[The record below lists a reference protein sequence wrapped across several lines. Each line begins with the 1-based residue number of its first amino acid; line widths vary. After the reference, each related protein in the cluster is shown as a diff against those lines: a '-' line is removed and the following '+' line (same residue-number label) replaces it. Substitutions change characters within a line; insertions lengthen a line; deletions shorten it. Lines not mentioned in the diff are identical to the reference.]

1 MQGRKLVLNRSTSR
15 NKGRSVGPPTVLHG
29 LLDAAV
35 EDLGIE
41 QKLVECRARMAWEE
55 AVGSSLAQHT
65 SPLRLFKGYLEV
77 AVPSAVWRTQL
88 NFMQRDI
95 AARINSLL
103 GKKVVKGLK
112 LLNQSE
118 SVENKRRDR

>member
-1 MQGRKLVLNRSTSR
+1 MSRSTSR
-15 NKGRSVGPPTVLHG
+15 NKERGVGPPTVLHG

-35 EDLGIE
+35 EDLGID

-55 AVGSSLAQHT
+55 AVGPNLAQYT
-65 SPLRLFKGYLEV
+65 SPLRLSKGYLEV

-95 AARINSLL
+95 AARINELL
-103 GKKVVKGLK
+103 GEKVVKGLK

-118 SVENKRRDR
+118 NVEHKRRNR

>member
-1 MQGRKLVLNRSTSR
+1 MNRSTSR

-55 AVGSSLAQHT
+55 AVGPALAQYT
-65 SPLRLFKGYLEV
+65 SPLRLSKGYLEV

-95 AARINSLL
+95 AARINELL
-103 GKKVVKGLK
+103 GGKVVEGLK

-118 SVENKRRDR
+118 NVERKRRNR

>member
-1 MQGRKLVLNRSTSR
+1 
-15 NKGRSVGPPTVLHG
+15 LHG

-41 QKLVECRARMAWEE
+41 RKLAECRTRMAWEE
-55 AVGSSLAQHT
+55 AVGPALAQCT
-65 SPLRLFKGYLEV
+65 SPLRLSKGYLEV

-95 AARINSLL
+95 AARINALL

-118 SVENKRRDR
+118 SVETKRRDR

>member
-1 MQGRKLVLNRSTSR
+1 MRRSISR
-15 NKGRSVGPPTVLHG
+15 NKDRGVGPPTVLHG

-35 EDLGIE
+35 ADLGIE
-41 QKLVECRARMAWEE
+41 EKLVECRARMAWKE
-55 AVGSSLAQHT
+55 AVGPTLAQYT
-65 SPLRLFKGYLEV
+65 SPLRLSKGYLEV

-95 AARINSLL
+95 AARINALL

-112 LLNQSE
+112 LINQSE
-118 SVENKRRDR
+118 SVENKRRRR

>member
-1 MQGRKLVLNRSTSR
+1 MSRSTYKS
-15 NKGRSVGPPTVLHG
+15 KGRCVGPPTFLDE
-29 LLDAAV
+29 LLEVVV
-35 EDLGIE
+35 EDLGIN

-55 AVGSSLAQHT
+55 AVGPTLAQYT
-65 SPLRLFKGYLEV
+65 SPLRLSKGYLEV

-95 AARINSLL
+95 AARINALL

-118 SVENKRRDR
+118 SVKNKRRSR

>member
-1 MQGRKLVLNRSTSR
+1 MNRSISR

-29 LLDAAV
+29 LLEAAV
-35 EDLGIE
+35 EDLGIDE
-41 QKLVECRARMAWEE
+41 KLVECRARMAWEE
-55 AVGSSLAQHT
+55 AVGPALAQYT
-65 SPLRLFKGYLEV
+65 SPLRLSKGYLEV

-95 AARINSLL
+95 AARINELL
-103 GKKVVKGLK
+103 GGKVVEGLK

-118 SVENKRRDR
+118 NVERKRRNR

>member
-1 MQGRKLVLNRSTSR
+1 MNRSTSR
-15 NKGRSVGPPTVLHG
+15 NKSRSIGPPTVLHG

-55 AVGSSLAQHT
+55 AVGPTLAQYT
-65 SPLRLFKGYLEV
+65 SPLRLSKGYLEV

-95 AARINSLL
+95 AARINELL
-103 GKKVVKGLK
+103 GEQVVKGLK

-118 SVENKRRDR
+118 NVEHKRRSR

>member
-1 MQGRKLVLNRSTSR
+1 MNRLTSR

-55 AVGSSLAQHT
+55 AVGPTLAQYT
-65 SPLRLFKGYLEV
+65 RPLRLSKGYLEV

-95 AARINSLL
+95 AARINELL
-103 GKKVVKGLK
+103 GGEVVEGLK

-118 SVENKRRDR
+118 NVEHKRRNR

>member
-1 MQGRKLVLNRSTSR
+1 MNRSTSR

-29 LLDAAV
+29 LLEAAV

-55 AVGSSLAQHT
+55 AVGPALAQYT
-65 SPLRLFKGYLEV
+65 SPLRLSKGYLEV

-95 AARINSLL
+95 AARINELL
-103 GKKVVKGLK
+103 GGKVVEGLK

-118 SVENKRRDR
+118 NVERKRRNR

>member
-1 MQGRKLVLNRSTSR
+1 MNRSTSR
-15 NKGRSVGPPTVLHG
+15 NKGRRVGPPTVLHG
-29 LLDAAV
+29 LLKAAV
-35 EDLGIE
+35 EDLGID

-55 AVGSSLAQHT
+55 AVGPALAQHT
-65 SPLRLFKGYLEV
+65 SPLRLSKGYLEV

-95 AARINSLL
+95 AARINELL
-103 GKKVVKGLK
+103 DEQVVKGLK

-118 SVENKRRDR
+118 SVEHKRRNR

>member
-1 MQGRKLVLNRSTSR
+1 MNRSTSR

-55 AVGSSLAQHT
+55 AVGASLAQHT
-65 SPLRLFKGYLEV
+65 SPLRLSKGYLEV

-95 AARINSLL
+95 AARINELL
-103 GKKVVKGLK
+103 GGKVIKGLK

-118 SVENKRRDR
+118 NVEHKRRNR

>member
-1 MQGRKLVLNRSTSR
+1 MNRSTSR

-55 AVGSSLAQHT
+55 AVGPTLAQYT
-65 SPLRLFKGYLEV
+65 SPLRLSKGYLEV
-77 AVPSAVWRTQL
+77 AVPSSVWRTQL

-95 AARINSLL
+95 AARINELL
-103 GKKVVKGLK
+103 GGKVVEGLK

-118 SVENKRRDR
+118 NVERKRRNR

>member
-1 MQGRKLVLNRSTSR
+1 MNRSTSR

-55 AVGSSLAQHT
+55 AVGPSLAQYT
-65 SPLRLFKGYLEV
+65 SPLRLTKGCLEV

-95 AARINSLL
+95 TTRINALL

-118 SVENKRRDR
+118 NVEHKRRDR

>member
-1 MQGRKLVLNRSTSR
+1 MSRSTSK
-15 NKGRSVGPPTVLHG
+15 NKDRGVGPPTVLYG

-41 QKLVECRARMAWEE
+41 QKLVECRVRMAWEE
-55 AVGSSLAQHT
+55 AVGPSLAQYT
-65 SPLRLFKGYLEV
+65 SPLRLSKGYLEV

-88 NFMQRDI
+88 NFMRRDI
-95 AARINSLL
+95 ATRINALL

-118 SVENKRRDR
+118 SVKNKRRSR

>member
-1 MQGRKLVLNRSTSR
+1 MNRSTSR
-15 NKGRSVGPPTVLHG
+15 NKGHCVGSPTVLHG

-55 AVGSSLAQHT
+55 AVGPALAQHT
-65 SPLRLFKGYLEV
+65 SPLRLSKGYLEV

-95 AARINSLL
+95 AARINELL
-103 GKKVVKGLK
+103 DEQVVKGPK

-118 SVENKRRDR
+118 SVAHKRRNR

>member
-1 MQGRKLVLNRSTSR
+1 MNRSTSR
-15 NKGRSVGPPTVLHG
+15 NKRRSVGPPTVLQG

-35 EDLGIE
+35 EDLGID

-55 AVGSSLAQHT
+55 AVGPTLAQDT
-65 SPLRLFKGYLEV
+65 TPLRLSKGYLEV

-95 AARINSLL
+95 AARINELL
-103 GKKVVKGLK
+103 GGKVIEGLK

-118 SVENKRRDR
+118 NVEYKRRNR

>member
-1 MQGRKLVLNRSTSR
+1 MNRSISR

-55 AVGSSLAQHT
+55 AVGPTLAQYT
-65 SPLRLFKGYLEV
+65 RPLRLSKGYLEV

-95 AARINSLL
+95 AARINELL
-103 GKKVVKGLK
+103 GEQVVKGLK

-118 SVENKRRDR
+118 NVEHKRRNR

>member
-1 MQGRKLVLNRSTSR
+1 MNRSTSR

-55 AVGSSLAQHT
+55 AVGSSLAQYT
-65 SPLRLFKGYLEV
+65 SPQRLSKGYLEV

-95 AARINSLL
+95 AARINALL
-103 GKKVVKGLK
+103 GKEVVKG
-112 LLNQSE
+112 
-118 SVENKRRDR
+118 

>member
-1 MQGRKLVLNRSTSR
+1 MKRSTSK
-15 NKGRSVGPPTVLHG
+15 NKGRCVGPPTILHG
-29 LLDAAV
+29 LLEAAV
-35 EDLGIE
+35 EDLGID

-55 AVGSSLAQHT
+55 AVGPSLAKHT
-65 SPLRLFKGYLEV
+65 SPLRLSKGYLEV

-95 AARINSLL
+95 AARINELL
-103 GKKVVKGLK
+103 GGKVVEGLK

-118 SVENKRRDR
+118 NVEHKRRNR

>member
-1 MQGRKLVLNRSTSR
+1 MNRSTSR

-41 QKLVECRARMAWEE
+41 QKLVECRVRMAWEE
-55 AVGSSLAQHT
+55 AVGSTLAQCT
-65 SPLRLFKGYLEV
+65 SPLRLSKGYLEV
-77 AVPSAVWRTQL
+77 AVQSAVWRTQL

-95 AARINSLL
+95 AARINELL
-103 GKKVVKGLK
+103 GGKVVEGLK

-118 SVENKRRDR
+118 NVERKRRNR

>member
-1 MQGRKLVLNRSTSR
+1 MNRSTSR
-15 NKGRSVGPPTVLHG
+15 NKVRSVGPPTALHG

-55 AVGSSLAQHT
+55 AVGPALAQYT
-65 SPLRLFKGYLEV
+65 SPLRLSKGYLEV

-95 AARINSLL
+95 AARINALL

>member
-1 MQGRKLVLNRSTSR
+1 MNRLTSR

-95 AARINSLL
+95 AARINALL

-118 SVENKRRDR
+118 SVEHKRRNR